1 VAQVVEAADRID
13 ASLGLCRPPMLASED
28 PESILPPRIF
38 GNKIG
43 LSDAGSRSS
52 ASSAFACSGTARV
65 LSRVFVC
72 LSRPFA

>member
-1 VAQVVEAADRID
+1 
-13 ASLGLCRPPMLASED
+13 MLASED